1 MSERCIICGRLVEP
15 EVEPKKND
23 MWDDED
29 DFIPKPKKK
38 SSSFCQFCEAK
49 LRKEADD
56 THKLKKP
63 M

>member
-1 MSERCIICGRLVEP
+1 MSTRCIICGRLINQE
-15 EVEPKKND
+15 EDEPKKS

-38 SSSFCQFCEAK
+38 VSSFCQFCEAK

-56 THKLKKP
+56 THKPRKP